1 MRLPGPEY
9 FPEPPPSARESRDAL
24 TIARWRVVALVVGVL
39 WVGAI
44 AAGFGYN
51 LLLAAKL
58 FG

>member
-1 MRLPGPEY
+1 MAFLIAGTGTTIG
-9 FPEPPPSARESRDAL
+9 AIAGAL
-24 TIARWRVVALVVGVL
+24 TIARWRFVALVVGVL